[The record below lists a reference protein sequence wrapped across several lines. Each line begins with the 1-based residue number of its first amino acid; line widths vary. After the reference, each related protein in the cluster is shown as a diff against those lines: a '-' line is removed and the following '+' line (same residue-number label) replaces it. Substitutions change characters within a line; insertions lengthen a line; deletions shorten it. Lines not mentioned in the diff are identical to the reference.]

1 MVDPSWRCGGVKVRR
16 RAVPTME
23 QPTRCRVGKGHSVS
37 GESVRLGFIMAGRCL
52 EDAIRPTDRLGIQAW
67 NASFVKA

>member
-1 MVDPSWRCGGVKVRR
+1 MVDPMLALWGEGEKEGRTHHGATNQMPCGKR
-16 RAVPTME
+16 PF
-23 QPTRCRVGKGHSVS
+23 
-37 GESVRLGFIMAGRCL
+37 GERESLRLGFIMAGRCL